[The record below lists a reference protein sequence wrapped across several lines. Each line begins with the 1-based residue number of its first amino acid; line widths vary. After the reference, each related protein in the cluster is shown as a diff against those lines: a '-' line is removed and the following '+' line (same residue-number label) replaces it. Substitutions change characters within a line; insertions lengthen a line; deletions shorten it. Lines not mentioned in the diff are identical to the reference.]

1 MIELLNLDN
10 EKYKIEIDQLNMII
24 KQLNVKYFNVTKS
37 VSDKNVK
44 LKI

>member
-10 EKYKIEIDQLNMII
+10 EIYKIEIDQLNIII
-24 KQLNVKYFNVTKS
+24 KQLNEKYFTVNKS

-44 LKI
+44 LKV